1 MLVNALFELA
11 FEVRGE
17 TLICGA
23 LIISLS
29 LLVVPRWLPGRVTS
43 PARYPSYEFMAVHV
57 LLTQDIR
64 VPLFTITLNI
74 IVVRDFVAT
83 VSMWTSARNVRAE
96 SASGRDR
103 AG

>member
-83 VSMWTSARNVRAE
+83 VPM
-96 SASGRDR
+96 
-103 AG
+103 